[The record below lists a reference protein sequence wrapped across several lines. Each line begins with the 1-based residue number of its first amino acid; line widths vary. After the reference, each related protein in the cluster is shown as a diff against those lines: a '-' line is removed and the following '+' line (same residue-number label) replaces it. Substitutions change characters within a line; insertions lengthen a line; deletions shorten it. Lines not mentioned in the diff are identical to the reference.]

1 MAQWSLEI
9 NGKTE
14 KVIAE
19 AATALLWVLRE
30 DLQLTGAKYGCGEG
44 SCGACTVLVDGKAER
59 SCLLP
64 VSSLKGKKIQTIE
77 GLSRGEQLH
86 PVQQAFLDEEAFQ
99 CGFCTPGMILS
110 SVALLSK
117 TAKPSREAV
126 RQNLNGHVCRCG
138 SYPRILA
145 AVELAARGGKR

>member
-1 MAQWSLEI
+1 MPQWNLEI
-9 NGKTE
+9 NGLTE
-14 KVIAE
+14 SVEAE
-19 AATALLWVLRE
+19 GTTALLWVLRE
-30 DLQLTGAKYGCGEG
+30 DLLLTGAKYGCGEG

-64 VSSLKGKKIQTIE
+64 VSALKGRKIQTIE
-77 GLSRGEQLH
+77 GLSRGENLH

-110 SVALLSK
+110 TVALLSK
-117 TAKPSREAV
+117 SARPGTELV
-126 RQNLNGHVCRCG
+126 RRTLNGHVCRCG
-138 SYPRILA
+138 AYPRILA

>member
-14 KVIAE
+14 KVVAE

-64 VSSLKGKKIQTIE
+64 ISSLKGRKIQTIE
-77 GLSRGEQLH
+77 GLSSAEKLH

-99 CGFCTPGMILS
+99 CGFCTPGMILA

-117 TAKPSREAV
+117 TAKPGREAV
-126 RQNLNGHVCRCG
+126 RQSLNGHVCRCG

-145 AVELAARGGKR
+145 AVELAARGAK

>member
-14 KVIAE
+14 KVAAE
-19 AATALLWVLRE
+19 ASTVLLWLLRE
-30 DLQLTGAKYGCGEG
+30 ELRLTGAKYGCGEG

-64 VSSLKGKKIQTIE
+64 VASLKGKKIQTIE
-77 GLSRGEQLH
+77 GLGRGEDLH
-86 PVQQAFLDEEAFQ
+86 PVQKAFLEEEAFQ
-99 CGFCTPGMILS
+99 CGFCTPGMILA

-117 TAKPSREAV
+117 IPKPSGAV
-126 RQNLNGHVCRCG
+126 VSQALNGHVCRCG
-138 SYPRILA
+138 TYPRILA
-145 AVELAARGGKR
+145 AVQLAAGGK

>member
-14 KVIAE
+14 NVVAD
-19 AATALLWVLRE
+19 AATSLLWVLRE
-30 DLQLTGAKYGCGEG
+30 NLQLTGAKYGCGEG
-44 SCGACTVLVDGKAER
+44 SCGACTVLVDGRAER

-64 VSSLKGKKIQTIE
+64 VSALKGRKIQTIE
-77 GLSRGEQLH
+77 GLSKDDELN

-99 CGFCTPGMILS
+99 CGFCTPGMIMA

-117 TAKPSREAV
+117 NAKPRKEVV
-126 RQNLNGHVCRCG
+126 RQTLNGHVCRCG

-145 AVELAARGGKR
+145 AVELAARGGK